1 MAFFLN
7 FFNNFKKSAQE
18 LKNVRCIV
26 TIGLLLAVAVVLD
39 GFGSIRIGD
48 YIKINFTFLPL
59 SLVGIL
65 FGPVPGLFAGLM
77 TDIIGY
83 LVNPVGAFIPALVLI
98 SGLEGLIY
106 GMVLYNIKSER
117 TVKTIIKIVAAR
129 LAVCVICNLTLN
141 TLALYS
147 VGYITGE
154 SFGALFIARIA
165 TNTQLGTSLSE
176 NVEILAAMEFGG
188 HQVFNE
194 ERNILFV
201 QLEQVIS
208 KIRPFNFP
216 GNIRVLKIIC
226 NCSKKSENL

>member
-59 SLVGIL
+59 SMVGIL

-129 LAVCVICNLTLN
+129 LSVCAVCNLTLN

-165 TNTQLGTSLSE
+165 TNTITFCLGSYMMMAVLLPVKQLYD
-176 NVEILAAMEFGG
+176 
-188 HQVFNE
+188 
-194 ERNILFV
+194 R
-201 QLEQVIS
+201 
-208 KIRPFNFP
+208 KIRNS
-216 GNIRVLKIIC
+216 GQKERQN
-226 NCSKKSENL
+226 